1 MIRGLLNPFR
11 RCLPRAG
18 ISLRPESLLCYNSP
32 AAPDGATGAHHAEQV
47 VNSVGSDRTEVVAH
61 YIIARAD
68 PNKLGAVKLNKVMWF
83 ADLEA
88 YRRLGRTVTG
98 QDSYE
103 KRQYG
108 PVPNNIVRSI
118 RRLEQ
123 ADKIATRDV
132 PTFGGTRREYV
143 WLKKPDVAE
152 FSAEEVDILNEA
164 IDWVCDSH
172 TAKSISHLSH
182 DALWEA
188 AELGEQIPVG
198 AATVISDELGGDD
211 IQWALDALQSAAE

>member
-1 MIRGLLNPFR
+1 MNLAQP
-11 RCLPRAG
+11 
-18 ISLRPESLLCYNSP
+18 
-32 AAPDGATGAHHAEQV
+32 
-47 VNSVGSDRTEVVAH
+47 DRTQHVAH

-88 YRRLGRTVTG
+88 YRRFGRTVTG
-98 QDSYE
+98 QVSYE

-108 PVPNNIVRSI
+108 PVPNNIVKSI

-132 PTFGGTRREYV
+132 PTFGGTRREHV
-143 WLKKPDVAE
+143 WLKKPDVTV
-152 FSAEEVDILNEA
+152 FTPDEVDILNEA
-164 IDWVCDSH
+164 ITWVCESH

-188 AELGEQIPVG
+188 AEIGEQIPVG
-198 AATVISDELGGDD
+198 AAVVRADEVDKKD
-211 IQWALDALQSAAE
+211 IDWALKELERTAA